1 MAVHVWRD
9 GDYLGLIAKGG
20 RDTLGISPDSDE
32 LRRALDTLLA
42 QPPISDT
49 GGIERFGSKPV
60 RFLEFPKEDWLDVA
74 AVLFLPP
81 AGFRVHVISGPGRDE
96 LMA

>member
-1 MAVHVWRD
+1 
-9 GDYLGLIAKGG
+9 
-20 RDTLGISPDSDE
+20 
-32 LRRALDTLLA
+32 
-42 QPPISDT
+42 
-49 GGIERFGSKPV
+49 V